1 MTILDR
7 IRRSTDACARHRPP
21 LVDWVEHRLEGP
33 LTPSALDHLERC
45 RRCEQE
51 LTEIAQTVI
60 ALRRLAARAAAVE
73 PRADGWPDLRARL
86 EPSRRRPQAAGRSR
100 WGLAGS
106 ILGPA
111 IVAVLA
117 LRIAL
122 PAAPVGAVLPDDG
135 IATSTAVGDASRPMY
150 DSGSRRLTEGIV
162 LILAGRTHDSDGL
175 ATWPAISPASTD
187 RRDIRP
193 AVRRVVA
200 PSESTPPRTAYR
212 S

>member
-1 MTILDR
+1 MTILAR
-7 IRRSTDACARHRPP
+7 IRRSTDPCARHRPA
-21 LVDWVEHRLEGP
+21 LLDWVEHRLEGP

-45 RRCEQE
+45 RRCALE

-60 ALRRLAARAAAVE
+60 ALRRLGERAALVE
-73 PRADGWPDLRARL
+73 PRPDGWRDLRARL
-86 EPSRRRPQAAGRSR
+86 EPSPRRPQAAGRR

-106 ILGPA
+106 LLGPA

-117 LRIAL
+117 LRIAI
-122 PAAPVGAVLPDDG
+122 PAAPVGAILLDDG
-135 IATSTAVGDASRPMY
+135 MATSTASVGAGRPMY

-162 LILAGRTHDSDGL
+162 LVLAGRTHDNDGL
-175 ATWPAISPASTD
+175 AAWPAISPASTD

-193 AVRRVVA
+193 TVRRAVA